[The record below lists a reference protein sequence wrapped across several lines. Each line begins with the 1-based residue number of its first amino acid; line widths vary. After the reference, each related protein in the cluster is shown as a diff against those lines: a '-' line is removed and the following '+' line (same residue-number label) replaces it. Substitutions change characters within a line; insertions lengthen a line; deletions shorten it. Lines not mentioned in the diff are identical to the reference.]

1 MSNLCIGP
9 KLTTVVTEEQRKA
22 FLDSLSFEQID
33 ARLLNIKKAHDRT
46 CNWLF
51 EQLEYKKWLDRYLAY
66 EHHGFLWIKGKPGA
80 GKSTMMKHALL
91 KTKKLFADAAIV
103 SFFFN
108 ARGSVLEK
116 STLGM
121 YRSLLHQL
129 LTAIPP
135 LQDDF
140 VRMFSQKRKHGDL
153 YKWNI
158 EELQEF
164 LITAAMGLKRYRLV
178 CFIDALD
185 ECEENE
191 VRELVDF
198 LEGLG
203 ETAVSSGTSL
213 NICLSS
219 RHYPHIR
226 IQKGIQ
232 LTVEGQGGHDKDIA
246 TYVESKFKVPHS
258 KQMDDIRAEIL
269 NRASGVFLWVVL
281 VVQILNKAY
290 DHGQI
295 HALRRLLSE
304 IPDELD
310 DLFADILMRDAET
323 RDQSILC
330 LQWLLFSQRPL
341 KPEELYFAVL
351 SGTEPTALGEWDP
364 AEVSNQTIDRF
375 ILSCSKG
382 LAEMSKAKDQTV
394 QFIHES
400 VRDFFLLRNGLA
412 KLQPDLALNVVGLS
426 QEQLKRCCYQY
437 IVTDMLNYLFDD
449 ALPNAN
455 SQLAQDLRVT
465 TFKKFP
471 FLEYAVHN
479 IFTHA
484 EAAQGCGVSQ
494 KGFLREYESHNFK
507 LQKWAILNGIFQR
520 YKIRQY
526 TPGVKLLYIFSE
538 HNLSNLVQALS
549 YNKSDFNAPEER
561 YGSAIQAASVK
572 GHARIVRLLIDA
584 GADVNVVGGEYCH
597 ALIAAIARNHN
608 AVVKL
613 LLEEGANLSYG
624 DKRGRTSLWWAFS
637 KGNDAVIQLL
647 LQNPEV
653 DPNFKNED
661 GQTPLSWAFSKG
673 NDAIIQLLLE
683 NPKVDPNFEKDG
695 WTPLCWAAWM
705 GHEAIV
711 QLLLANPKVDPD
723 SKKKGGQ
730 TPLSWAARGGHE
742 AIIQLLLGNP
752 KVDPDSKSKDG
763 QTPLSWAARNGHKT
777 IVQLLLGN
785 PKVDPDSKNNAGQT
799 PLSWAAR
806 NGYKAI
812 VQLLLANPKVDPN
825 SRDKD
830 SWTPLLQAA
839 CMGKE
844 AVMQTLFANP
854 KVDPNL
860 RGKDGQTPLCWAADN
875 GNKAIAQ
882 LLLANPKVDPDS
894 RGDGGRTPL
903 WQAAWAGY
911 EAIVQLLL
919 ANHKVDPNS
928 RDDDG
933 QTALL
938 QAAWAGHEA
947 VVQLLLANPKV
958 DPDPKDDAGRTP
970 LWWAACGG
978 NEAIVQLLL
987 ANPKVDP
994 NSKDENGWT
1003 PLLQAARMGH
1013 GAVMQLL
1020 LTDLRVDPDFKDKDG
1035 TTPLWWAARNGHEAI
1050 VQLLL
1055 ENSKVEPDSKDKEDK
1070 TPLWWAA
1077 RNGHKAIVQ
1086 LLERAL
1092 QPGGYSV
1099 SIT

>member
-1 MSNLCIGP
+1 MSNLCTGP
-9 KLTTVVTEEQRKA
+9 KLNTVVTEEQRKA
-22 FLDSLSFEQID
+22 FLASLSFEQID

-51 EQLEYKKWLDRYLAY
+51 GQLEYKKWLDRDLAY

-91 KTKKLFADAAIV
+91 KAKKLFADAAIV

-140 VRMFSQKRKHGDL
+140 VQMFSQKRRHSDP
-153 YKWNI
+153 YEWSI

-164 LITAAMGLKRYRLV
+164 LIAAARGLEHYRLV

-281 VVQILNKAY
+281 VVKMLNKAY
-290 DHGQI
+290 DHGKI

-310 DLFADILMRDAET
+310 DLFADILMRDAEM

-341 KPEELYFAVL
+341 KREELYFAVL

-364 AEVSNQTIDRF
+364 AEASNQTIDRF

-400 VRDFFLLRNGLA
+400 VRDFFVLRNGLA
-412 KLQPDLALNVVGLS
+412 RLQPDLALNMVGLS

-437 IVTDMLNYLFDD
+437 IVTDMLNYLFDN
-449 ALPNAN
+449 ALPDAN
-455 SQLAQDLRVT
+455 SQLAQDLRAT
-465 TFKKFP
+465 TSRKFP

-479 IFTHA
+479 IFSHA
-484 EAAQGCGVSQ
+484 EAAQSCGVSQ

-507 LQKWAILNGIFQR
+507 LRKWAILDGIFQR
-520 YKIRQY
+520 YKIRRY
-526 TPGVKLLYIFSE
+526 TLGVKLLYILSE

-549 YNKSDFNAPEER
+549 YKNSDFNAPEER
-561 YGSAIQAASVK
+561 YGSAIQAASAK
-572 GHARIVRLLIDA
+572 GHARVVRLLIDA

-597 ALIAAIARNHN
+597 PLIAAIARNQD
-608 AVVKL
+608 AVAKL
-613 LLEEGANLSYG
+613 LLGEGANLCYE
-624 DKRGRTSLWWAFS
+624 DKQGRTPLWWAFS

-647 LQNPEV
+647 LENPEV
-653 DPNFKNED
+653 DPNIKNKD
-661 GQTPLSWAFSKG
+661 GQALLWWAFRKG
-673 NDAIIQLLLE
+673 NDAVIQLLLE
-683 NPKVDPNFEKDG
+683 NPEIDPNFKSKDE
-695 WTPLCWAAWM
+695 TPLWWAVRNE
-705 GHEAIV
+705 HEPIV
-711 QLLLANPKVDPD
+711 QLLLANPKVDPNSMNRD
-723 SKKKGGQ
+723 GE
-730 TPLSWAARGGHE
+730 TPLWRAAC
-742 AIIQLLLGNP
+742 
-752 KVDPDSKSKDG
+752 
-763 QTPLSWAARNGHKT
+763 
-777 IVQLLLGN
+777 
-785 PKVDPDSKNNAGQT
+785 
-799 PLSWAAR
+799 
-806 NGYKAI
+806 NGYEAI

-825 SRDKD
+825 SRDKYGE
-830 SWTPLLQAA
+830 TPLLPAA
-839 CMGKE
+839 
-844 AVMQTLFANP
+844 
-854 KVDPNL
+854 
-860 RGKDGQTPLCWAADN
+860 RI
-875 GNKAIAQ
+875 GNQ
-882 LLLANPKVDPDS
+882 D
-894 RGDGGRTPL
+894 
-903 WQAAWAGY
+903 
-911 EAIVQLLL
+911 IV
-919 ANHKVDPNS
+919 
-928 RDDDG
+928 R
-933 QTALL
+933 
-938 QAAWAGHEA
+938 
-947 VVQLLLANPKV
+947 LLLANPKV
-958 DPDPKDDAGRTP
+958 DPDPKDKDGQTP
-970 LWWAACGG
+970 LLQAAWLGK
-978 NEAIVQLLL
+978 EAIVQLLL

-994 NSKDENGWT
+994 NSKDKDGRTPLWWATRNRHEAIVQLLLGSPKVDPDSKDKDGQTPLLQAAWMGKEAIVQLLLANPKVDPNSKDKDGQT
-1003 PLLQAARMGH
+1003 PLLQAARS
-1013 GAVMQLL
+1013 
-1020 LTDLRVDPDFKDKDG
+1020 
-1035 TTPLWWAARNGHEAI
+1035 GHEAI

-1055 ENSKVEPDSKDKEDK
+1055 VNPKVDPDSKDKKGK
-1070 TPLWWAA
+1070 TPLWWATQM
-1077 RNGHKAIVQ
+1077 GYKAIVQ

-1092 QPGGYSV
+1092 QLGAYGV
-1099 SIT
+1099 SIA

>member
-1 MSNLCIGP
+1 MSDLFIGP
-9 KLTTVVTEEQRKA
+9 KLDTVVTEEQRKA
-22 FLDSLSFEQID
+22 FLDSLSFEKID

-51 EQLEYKKWLDRYLAY
+51 EQLEYKKWLDRDLAY

-80 GKSTMMKHALL
+80 GKSTMMKHTLV
-91 KTKKLFADAAIV
+91 KTKKLLAGAVIV

-121 YRSLLHQL
+121 YRSLLLQF

-140 VRMFSQKRKHGDL
+140 VQMFSQKRKHRDL
-153 YKWNI
+153 YEWNI

-164 LITAAMGLKRYRLV
+164 LIKAAKGLEHYRLV

-246 TYVESKFKVPHS
+246 TYVESKFKVPRS

-281 VVQILNKAY
+281 VVQMLNKAY

-295 HALRRLLSE
+295 YALRRRLSE

-341 KPEELYFAVL
+341 KREELYFAVL
-351 SGTEPTALGEWDP
+351 SGTEPNPLGKWDP

-382 LAEMSKAKDQTV
+382 LAELSKAKDQTV

-412 KLQPDLALNVVGLS
+412 RLQPDLALNMVGLS

-437 IVTDMLNYLFDD
+437 IATDMLNFLFGD
-449 ALPNAN
+449 ALPGAN
-455 SQLAQDLRVT
+455 SQLAQDIRET
-465 TFKKFP
+465 TSKESP

-494 KGFLREYESHNFK
+494 KDFLKEYESHSFK
-507 LQKWAILNGIFQR
+507 LRKWAILDGVFQR
-520 YKIRQY
+520 YKIRRY
-526 TPGVKLLYIFSE
+526 TPEVKLLYILSE
-538 HNLSNLVQALS
+538 HNLSNLVQAVLD
-549 YNKSDFNAPEER
+549 NKSDFNATEER
-561 YGSAIQAASVK
+561 YGSAIQAASAK
-572 GHARIVRLLIDA
+572 GHAKIVRLLIDA
-584 GADVNVVGGEYCH
+584 GADVNVVGGEYGH
-597 ALIAAIARNHN
+597 ALIAAIAKNHD

-613 LLEEGANLSYG
+613 LLGEGANLSYK
-624 DKRGRTSLWWAFS
+624 DKQGRTSLWWAFS
-637 KGNDAVIQLL
+637 KGNVAVIQLL
-647 LQNPEV
+647 LENPKVDPNFNSEDNQTALSWAASNGHETIVQLLLVNPKVDPDSKNKNGQTPLSWAARNGHEAIVQLLLASPKV
-653 DPNFKNED
+653 DPNFKSND

-673 NDAIIQLLLE
+673 NDAVIQLLLE
-683 NPKVDPNFEKDG
+683 NPKVDPNFNSKDDQTALYWAFSKG
-695 WTPLCWAAWM
+695 NDAVVQLLLENPKVDLNSNFKGDQTPLSWAAHN
-705 GHEAIV
+705 GHETIV

-723 SKKKGGQ
+723 FKDKDGQ
-730 TPLSWAARGGHE
+730 TPLWWAARYGHE
-742 AIIQLLLGNP
+742 IIVQLLLANP
-752 KVDPDSKSKDG
+752 KVDPNFNSKDG
-763 QTPLSWAARNGHKT
+763 QTPLSWAARNGHK
-777 IVQLLLGN
+777 
-785 PKVDPDSKNNAGQT
+785 
-799 PLSWAAR
+799 
-806 NGYKAI
+806 AI
-812 VQLLLANPKVDPN
+812 VK
-825 SRDKD
+825 
-830 SWTPLLQAA
+830 
-839 CMGKE
+839 
-844 AVMQTLFANP
+844 
-854 KVDPNL
+854 
-860 RGKDGQTPLCWAADN
+860 
-875 GNKAIAQ
+875 
-882 LLLANPKVDPDS
+882 LLLANPKVDPDFK
-894 RGDGGRTPL
+894 DEDGRTPL
-903 WQAAWAGY
+903 WWAAHYGY
-911 EAIVQLLL
+911 EAVVRLLL
-919 ANHKVDPNS
+919 ANTKVDPNS
-928 RDDDG
+928 KNNNG
-933 QTALL
+933 QTPLWW
-938 QAAWAGHEA
+938 AACNGRKAIM
-947 VVQLLLANPKV
+947 QLLLANPKV
-958 DPDPKDDAGRTP
+958 NPDFKNKDGQTPLSWAARFGHEATVRLLLVNTMVDPDSKDNNGQTP
-970 LWWAACGG
+970 LSWATRYGH
-978 NEAIVQLLL
+978 EAVVRLLL
-987 ANPKVDP
+987 ANPKVGP
-994 NSKDENGWT
+994 YS
-1003 PLLQAARMGH
+1003 
-1013 GAVMQLL
+1013 
-1020 LTDLRVDPDFKDKDG
+1020 KDKDG
-1035 TTPLWWAARNGHEAI
+1035 
-1050 VQLLL
+1050 
-1055 ENSKVEPDSKDKEDK
+1055 K
-1070 TPLWWAA
+1070 TPLW
-1077 RNGHKAIVQ
+1077 
-1086 LLERAL
+1086 
-1092 QPGGYSV
+1092 
-1099 SIT
+1099 

>member
-9 KLTTVVTEEQRKA
+9 KPNTVVTEEQRRV

-33 ARLLNIKKAHDRT
+33 ARLLNIKKAHGRT

-140 VRMFSQKRKHGDL
+140 VQMFSQKRKHGDL

-164 LITAAMGLKRYRLV
+164 LITAARGLKRYRLV

-258 KQMDDIRAEIL
+258 EQMDDIRAEIL

-310 DLFADILMRDAET
+310 DLFADILTRDAET

-351 SGTEPTALGEWDP
+351 SGTEPTALGKWDP

-382 LAEMSKAKDQTV
+382 LAEMSKGKDQTV

-400 VRDFFLLRNGLA
+400 VRDFFLLRHGLTR
-412 KLQPDLALNVVGLS
+412 LQPSLALNMVGLS

-437 IVTDMLNYLFDD
+437 QYILTDMLNYLFDD
-449 ALPNAN
+449 ALPDAN
-455 SQLAQDLRVT
+455 SPLAHDLRVT
-465 TFKKFP
+465 TSENFP

-494 KGFLREYESHNFK
+494 KDFLREYESHNSK
-507 LQKWAILNGIFQR
+507 LRKWAILDGIFQR
-520 YKIRQY
+520 YKIRRY

-538 HNLSNLVQALS
+538 QNLSNLVQTLS
-549 YNKSDFNAPEER
+549 DNKSDFNAPEER

-572 GHARIVRLLIDA
+572 GYARIVRLLIDA
-584 GADVNVVGGEYCH
+584 GADVNVVGGEYSH
-597 ALIAAIARNHN
+597 ALIAAIVKNHD

-613 LLEEGANLSYG
+613 LLGEGANQG
-624 DKRGRTSLWWAFS
+624 CEDKQGRTPLWWAIS

-647 LQNPEV
+647 LENPGV
-653 DPNFKNED
+653 DPNFKNKD
-661 GQTPLSWAFSKG
+661 GQTPLWWAISKG

-683 NPKVDPNFEKDG
+683 NPEIDPNSRNKNGQTPLWRAACGGYEAIVQLLLANPKIDPDSKNKDGETPLWRAACNRCEAIMQLLLANLKVNPNSKDDAG
-695 WTPLCWAAWM
+695 WTPLCWAVYNR
-705 GHEAIV
+705 HDAIVRLLLANPKVDPDSKDDAGRTPLWWATYNRRGATV

-723 SKKKGGQ
+723 SK
-730 TPLSWAARGGHE
+730 
-742 AIIQLLLGNP
+742 
-752 KVDPDSKSKDG
+752 
-763 QTPLSWAARNGHKT
+763 
-777 IVQLLLGN
+777 
-785 PKVDPDSKNNAGQT
+785 
-799 PLSWAAR
+799 
-806 NGYKAI
+806 
-812 VQLLLANPKVDPN
+812 
-825 SRDKD
+825 
-830 SWTPLLQAA
+830 
-839 CMGKE
+839 
-844 AVMQTLFANP
+844 
-854 KVDPNL
+854 
-860 RGKDGQTPLCWAADN
+860 
-875 GNKAIAQ
+875 
-882 LLLANPKVDPDS
+882 
-894 RGDGGRTPL
+894 
-903 WQAAWAGY
+903 
-911 EAIVQLLL
+911 
-919 ANHKVDPNS
+919 
-928 RDDDG
+928 DD
-933 QTALL
+933 
-938 QAAWAGHEA
+938 
-947 VVQLLLANPKV
+947 
-958 DPDPKDDAGRTP
+958 
-970 LWWAACGG
+970 
-978 NEAIVQLLL
+978 I
-987 ANPKVDP
+987 
-994 NSKDENGWT
+994 S
-1003 PLLQAARMGH
+1003 
-1013 GAVMQLL
+1013 
-1020 LTDLRVDPDFKDKDG
+1020 
-1035 TTPLWWAARNGHEAI
+1035 
-1050 VQLLL
+1050 
-1055 ENSKVEPDSKDKEDK
+1055 
-1070 TPLWWAA
+1070 
-1077 RNGHKAIVQ
+1077 
-1086 LLERAL
+1086 
-1092 QPGGYSV
+1092 
-1099 SIT
+1099 